1 MFIKDGPTDADA
13 EGEGVGE
20 RGSGGGRCLIALTE
34 TLQRIDL
41 TDNFISE
48 DVGVELAEAGYAGGD
63 AGKGVQCF
71 VLSGC

>member
-1 MFIKDGPTDADA
+1 M
-13 EGEGVGE
+13 
-20 RGSGGGRCLIALTE
+20 ALTE

-63 AGKGVQCF
+63 AGKGVLCF